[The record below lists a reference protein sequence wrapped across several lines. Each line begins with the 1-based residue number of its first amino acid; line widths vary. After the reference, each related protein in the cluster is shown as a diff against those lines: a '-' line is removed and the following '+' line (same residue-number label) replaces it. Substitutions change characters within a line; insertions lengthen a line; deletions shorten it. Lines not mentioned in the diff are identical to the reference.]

1 MKKTLIKTVSCCS
14 LIVAALTLTSW
25 AADNVM
31 TKENGMTVINT
42 TTLGKNVQGY
52 IGTTP
57 LKIYIE
63 KNKVV
68 KIDGATLEETSATAG
83 KLTQGEV
90 SIDVNNGAST
100 ANQQLCKITDWAT
113 DTKLENIAMV
123 AILVAKSATANQ
135 LLPISIETSTVG
147 ITNVSSQKV
156 ADVEIYNLQGV
167 RMSQLQKGI
176 NIVNGKKVVI
186 K

>member
-63 KNKVV
+63 KTRWLRLKH
-68 KIDGATLEETSATAG
+68 
-83 KLTQGEV
+83 
-90 SIDVNNGAST
+90 
-100 ANQQLCKITDWAT
+100 
-113 DTKLENIAMV
+113 
-123 AILVAKSATANQ
+123 
-135 LLPISIETSTVG
+135 
-147 ITNVSSQKV
+147 
-156 ADVEIYNLQGV
+156 
-167 RMSQLQKGI
+167 
-176 NIVNGKKVVI
+176 
-186 K
+186 

>member
-31 TKENGMTVINT
+31 TKEDGMTVINT

-68 KIDGATLEETSATAG
+68 KIEALKNQETPKYFINVKKA
-83 KLTQGEV
+83 
-90 SIDVNNGAST
+90 
-100 ANQQLCKITDWAT
+100 
-113 DTKLENIAMV
+113 
-123 AILVAKSATANQ
+123 
-135 LLPISIETSTVG
+135 LLD
-147 ITNVSSQKV
+147 KW
-156 ADVEIYNLQGV
+156 
-167 RMSQLQKGI
+167 
-176 NIVNGKKVVI
+176 NGKKVKDDAVTGATYSSEAVI
-186 K
+186 ENVKLGLDYYQKNK